1 MRLVRRMAT
10 IYGGRP
16 GTLGMVRLL
25 KAVVGH
31 LAVTGSIAVG
41 DTLIQ
46 QIVGHGIAGR
56 LSAKLGEGVVNG
68 LMTAR
73 IGLSAMDVC
82 RPLPFLAAERPRLK
96 DLTGDLVAFRAADS
110 GTVTG

>member
-1 MRLVRRMAT
+1 MADPTHDPVRRPSRSRRLALPVLLCISFVFVLRMAAPLW
-10 IYGGRP
+10 IGVLL
-16 GTLGMVRLL
+16 GTLSAFSLQGMYR
-25 KAVVGH
+25 
-31 LAVTGSIAVG
+31 
-41 DTLIQ
+41 
-46 QIVGHGIAGR
+46 R

-96 DLTGDLVAFRAADS
+96 DLAGNLMS
-110 GTVTG
+110 PGEGG